1 MADTVQSFNSL
12 LESLRVPL
20 KAAVDSDS
28 STSIEAISCIA
39 QQLMIVFQCLNHPS
53 MKAILTAEYAKSL
66 VLDNVLLAIE
76 VISPQLLAGK
86 SIKNI
91 DVKNTDKKKKKRS
104 DSTLHDESFL
114 LTSEEGQSL
123 VAEMYQPFRVLPDVG
138 HLLLCVG
145 SARSAQLQQSCLALL
160 KRFMGLHPGAA
171 GLAVEVLG
179 CLLAAPAMGATLT
192 EGWNRGVPGGRDGPE
207 GEGGG
212 LMGRI
217 LRTLVSAMP
226 TKVISED
233 VGGEDGSSP
242 YLFQPQDVLQPLCAR
257 FPAIPAARRVALLQ
271 VRIVNAYCVFCELLA
286 SSLKTY
292 TFLLVFL
299 FILVSFLS

>member
-91 DVKNTDKKKKKRS
+91 DSYGKNIYGRNLAYLNRTCS
-104 DSTLHDESFL
+104 
-114 LTSEEGQSL
+114 
-123 VAEMYQPFRVLPDVG
+123 VL
-138 HLLLCVG
+138 
-145 SARSAQLQQSCLALL
+145 
-160 KRFMGLHPGAA
+160 
-171 GLAVEVLG
+171 
-179 CLLAAPAMGATLT
+179 
-192 EGWNRGVPGGRDGPE
+192 
-207 GEGGG
+207 
-212 LMGRI
+212 
-217 LRTLVSAMP
+217 
-226 TKVISED
+226 
-233 VGGEDGSSP
+233 
-242 YLFQPQDVLQPLCAR
+242 
-257 FPAIPAARRVALLQ
+257 
-271 VRIVNAYCVFCELLA
+271 
-286 SSLKTY
+286 
-292 TFLLVFL
+292 
-299 FILVSFLS
+299 